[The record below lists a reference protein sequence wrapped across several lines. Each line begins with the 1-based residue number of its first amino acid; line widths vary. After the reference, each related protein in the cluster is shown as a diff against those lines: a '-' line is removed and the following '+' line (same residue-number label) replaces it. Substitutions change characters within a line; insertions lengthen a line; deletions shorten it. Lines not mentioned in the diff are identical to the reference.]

1 MPAAMDHAARPM
13 NQFSSLFGA
22 LLMFGALTVLTRASA
37 AAEMSFWPIVT
48 LLIAAFLYVVWR
60 SKARV
65 PLMSRSALL
74 KTLAA
79 FALLWT
85 SFAIRQDRVLH
96 VERTV
101 HGILAEVPADKAYDL
116 WTAADLDSQLAME
129 SADPDLAKRF
139 EARRERDRLD
149 AEPERQTRQRAQ
161 AAAKEAERQRRA
173 EAWAKNPLRYP
184 VEFVELV
191 IVLLGLNGN
200 PGH

>member
-1 MPAAMDHAARPM
+1 MDNVARPA
-13 NQFSSLFGA
+13 NPWSSLFGA
-22 LLMFGALTVLTRASA
+22 VIIFGLLTVLSRVSFA
-37 AAEMSFWPIVT
+37 AQISFWPIVL
-48 LLIAAFLYVVWR
+48 LLIASFLYLAWR
-60 SKARV
+60 RNVRV

-101 HGILAEVPADKAYDL
+101 HEILAEVPGDKAYDL
-116 WTAADLDSQLAME
+116 WTAADLDSQSAME
-129 SADPDLAKRF
+129 SADPDLAKTF
-139 EARRERDRLD
+139 KARRERDRLD
-149 AEPERQTRQRAQ
+149 AEAERQTRQRAQ

-173 EAWAKNPLRYP
+173 EAWAHNPLRYP

-191 IVLLGLNGN
+191 LVALGMHGN